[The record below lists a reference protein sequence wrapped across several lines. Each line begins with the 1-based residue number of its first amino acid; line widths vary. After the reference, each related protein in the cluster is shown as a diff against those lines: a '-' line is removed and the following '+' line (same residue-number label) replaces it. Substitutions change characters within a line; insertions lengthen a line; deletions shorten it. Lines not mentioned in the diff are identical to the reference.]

1 MNTGTPNT
9 GTGTPGTGRPDPR
22 APRIAVVGMACRYPD
37 AVNPGELWQNV
48 LGGRRAFRRFP
59 ETRLRVAD
67 YGGEGPDSTYAGQA
81 GVLRDWEFDRGRFH
95 ISGGLYRAADHT
107 HWLALE
113 TAADALADAGF
124 PGGDGLDRD
133 SVGVVLGNSLTGE
146 FSRAAS
152 LRLRWPFLRRA
163 AVAALAGSG
172 LEGDAVAGVL
182 GRLEDLVKEPFPEP
196 GDETLAGALSNT
208 IAGRICNHF
217 DFHGTGYTVDGAC
230 SSSLLAVMTACRALA
245 DGDLSMAL
253 AGGVDLSLD
262 PFELVGFARVGALA
276 RGEMRVYD
284 ADPTGFLPG
293 EGCGVVA
300 LMRAEEAERR
310 GLRVYA
316 YVTGWGSSSDGAGG
330 LTRPTATG
338 QALAMRRAYR
348 LAGLDPAGI
357 GLVEG
362 HGTGTAVGDRV
373 EIEALTEVIGIGAAP
388 AALGSVK
395 ANIGHTK
402 AAAGVAGLIKAA
414 LAVHHRV
421 LPPSTG
427 TREPH
432 PLLGRD
438 GVPLRL
444 LAEPE
449 PWDRPVPRAAVSSLG
464 FGGINAHVVLEG
476 PRRTPARSLSA
487 STRRWS
493 APVPEHHVVVVG
505 ATGPAALAERLRR
518 VAGLAPV
525 LSQAELYDLA
535 CTSQA
540 DSGAAAARAA
550 LVAAT
555 PDELGR
561 AAEAALT
568 GIDAWDG
575 GLLVDAGRGYA
586 LASGPPARVG
596 LMFPGQA
603 APVRAGLP
611 AWAAGLDV
619 PDSPVALRDGD
630 ADTAVAQPAIM
641 RQSLAALAWLDAIG
655 CEPVAAIGH
664 SLGEIAALG
673 WAEAL
678 TPGDALRLAAARG
691 EIMARYGT
699 PGTTMASLAAP
710 PETVADL
717 LAGTGAVVAAFNGPA
732 QTVVAGPVADVRA
745 VVERARAT
753 GADGVVLAVS
763 HGFHSPAMR
772 PAEAPLRD
780 LLGTIATDAPRRR
793 VISTVTGLPYGDGT
807 PGTPGVP
814 GSVVSPEASE
824 VSGTS
829 GASVVPGPGSSSDAS
844 GEASGGGA
852 VEALVAQLTRPVRF
866 AEALAR
872 LAGECDLLVEA
883 GPGTI
888 LSGLAAH
895 LPVVSLSMDCGG
907 NPRRQAMVTAALAVS
922 GNADLTAWAAGRA
935 YRRLPLDSS
944 PTFLANP
951 CETVAGN
958 GPVAEIPAR
967 RPAAPVAGHAPADRT
982 TAVPSADRTSH
993 AGRNGHANGTAGSN
1007 GTAGFT
1013 GFNGIGGS
1021 NGSNGLGGL
1030 TGSGATA
1037 ATGVAGVGATGAG
1050 GAPDPLECLRAELA
1064 AGLELPL
1071 ETVRPSSSF
1080 LGDLHLNSLQVVR
1093 IVSRTAQVLG
1103 RQLPAVPLSLAEAS
1117 VAEAAEV
1124 LAGLPSVTEESTEEV
1139 EGVGGWVRAFRHEW
1153 VPAGPAGAAP
1163 VAETGTAVFSLSADD
1178 GPEDVAALLTEIA
1191 GRAPERLVLRH
1202 DGHPAAEA
1210 VGRSL
1215 AVELPRTS
1223 VTVLL
1228 APGPHPGDDGDDGDD
1243 GAVNVAEHGY
1253 AELRRLPDGSV
1264 ERRRTVPYPLG
1275 AVTGT
1280 APIGE
1285 GEVCLVTGGATGIT
1299 AYSAAALAE
1308 RTGCVLVL
1316 LGRTPAE
1323 DPAVAAALADLQARA
1338 RAVYLRCDVTDPAQV
1353 RAALAVAAGHGPVR
1367 GLIHGAGV
1375 NLPQRLAAV
1384 TGETL
1389 RAHLRPKVDGLRV
1402 LLDEAGDDLSV
1413 AVAFGSIIGRRGLA
1427 GQSEYCLANDWM
1439 RHLVEDWATAHPSCR
1454 THLLEWSVWS
1464 GVGMGVRLD
1473 TIDALRRQ
1481 GITAITPKEGAD
1493 LMLGVLGD
1501 AEAPVTLLLTARF
1514 PAGPTLAVEGPP
1526 APLLRFTER
1535 ELTRTPRVEAVY
1547 EADLEAR
1554 TDPYLDDHRIS
1565 GTRVLPAVVG
1575 MEAMAQVATA
1585 VGHGA
1590 TPSGG
1595 WSFEDVRLRAPVIV
1609 DGDAPHPVR
1618 VAALAG
1624 PDGTAVVLRDSADA
1638 FTTDRFT
1645 ARLVPA
1651 PPVPPAAAAPRGGGP
1666 GRASSGRNG
1675 SAPGDPGPVPAAHG
1689 FYDNGLFFHDGRF
1702 RRVASYGLL
1711 TAFRVEAVIEAGA
1724 GIPEGRWFSSFHS
1737 PELLLGDPGT
1747 HDATIHALLACVPH
1761 REALPVGI
1769 DRFTVW
1775 RRPSGRCLVRALE
1788 REHHAGEYVYDV
1800 DLVSAGSA
1808 GPAGPAGPGLLD
1820 VPGDGEVLARWEGL
1834 RLRATGPRAW
1844 PAGMPMSLA
1853 GPWMSRL
1860 LGENGLAQRVELA
1873 TVPGR
1878 REDDAAAGLAALL
1891 TGGPVRHDARG
1902 ALRVPEGG
1910 VSASYTGGHVL
1921 VGVAGHPLGVDWQDV
1936 SGIADGEWPDLVGER
1951 GTAVTDALAA
1961 KTGEDPGLCA
1971 ARVWTAREALA
1982 KAGAAVDE
1990 PLRVHEVGH
1999 HGLVTLTAGGWCV
2012 ATASVPGTAVMVATA
2027 LPEEV

>member
-1 MNTGTPNT
+1 MGT
-9 GTGTPGTGRPDPR
+9 GTGTGGPGAR

-37 AVNPGELWQNV
+37 AVSPGELWQNV

-81 GVLRDWEFDRGRFH
+81 GLLRDWEFDRSRFH

-245 DGDLSMAL
+245 DGDLSLAL

-330 LTRPTATG
+330 LTRPTAPG

-348 LAGLDPAGI
+348 LAGLDPAEVGF
-357 GLVEG
+357 VEG

-373 EIEALTEVIGIGAAP
+373 EIEALTDVRGTGAAA

-432 PLLGRD
+432 PLLGRA

-493 APVPEHHVVVVG
+493 APVPEHHVVAVG
-505 ATGPAALAERLRR
+505 ATGPGALAARLRQ
-518 VAGLAPV
+518 VADLAPV
-525 LSQAELYDLA
+525 LSLAELYDLA

-540 DSGAAAARAA
+540 DFGGGAARAT

-555 PDELGR
+555 PDELGL
-561 AAEAALT
+561 AAEAALA
-568 GIDAWDG
+568 GIGAWDG
-575 GLLVDAGRGYA
+575 GLLVDAKRGYA

-603 APVRAGLP
+603 APVRATLP
-611 AWAAGLDV
+611 AWAAGLGV
-619 PDSPVALRDGD
+619 PGSPVTLRDGD

-673 WAEAL
+673 WAEVL

-691 EIMARYGT
+691 QIMARYGT
-699 PGTTMASLAAP
+699 AGTTMASLAAP

-717 LAGTGAVVAAFNGPA
+717 LAGTEAVVAAFNGPA
-732 QTVVAGPVADVRA
+732 QTVVAGPVADVHA

-753 GADGVVLAVS
+753 GIDGVVLAVS

-772 PAEAPLRD
+772 PAEAPLRE
-780 LLGTIATDAPRRR
+780 LLDTITTDVPRRR
-793 VISTVTGLPYGDGT
+793 VISTVTGRPYGGASPTPDGALY
-807 PGTPGVP
+807 
-814 GSVVSPEASE
+814 EASE
-824 VSGTS
+824 IVS
-829 GASVVPGPGSSSDAS
+829 DD
-844 GEASGGGA
+844 A
-852 VEALVAQLTRPVRF
+852 VESLVGQLTRPVRF

-872 LAGECDLLVEA
+872 LADECDLLVEA
-883 GPGTI
+883 GPGSI

-895 LPVVSLSMDCGG
+895 LPAVALSMDCGG
-907 NPRRQAMVTAALAVS
+907 DPRRQAVVTAALAVS

-951 CETVAGN
+951 CEAVAADVPVTDVPASRQAA
-958 GPVAEIPAR
+958 GPV
-967 RPAAPVAGHAPADRT
+967 PADR
-982 TAVPSADRTSH
+982 SDRVNG
-993 AGRNGHANGTAGSN
+993 AGR
-1007 GTAGFT
+1007 T
-1013 GFNGIGGS
+1013 GGP
-1021 NGSNGLGGL
+1021 NGSNGVNGVN
-1030 TGSGATA
+1030 GSGGT
-1037 ATGVAGVGATGAG
+1037 GATPATVPGTELS
-1050 GAPDPLECLRAELA
+1050 PLECLRAELA

-1093 IVSRTAQVLG
+1093 IVSRTAQALG

-1124 LAGLPSVTEESTEEV
+1124 LAGLPSATEEGAEEI

-1153 VPAGPAGAAP
+1153 VPAGPSPAADAGTP
-1163 VAETGTAVFSLSADD
+1163 VFSLATGA
-1178 GPEDVAALLTEIA
+1178 GPEDVAALLTEITA
-1191 GRAPERLVLRH
+1191 RSPERLVLRH

-1223 VTVLL
+1223 VTVLR
-1228 APGPHPGDDGDDGDD
+1228 APGDDGPA
-1243 GAVNVAEHGY
+1243 GAVEHGY

-1264 ERRRTVPYPLG
+1264 ERRRTVPYTLPAQDG
-1275 AVTGT
+1275 A
-1280 APIGE
+1280 APIGD
-1285 GEVCLVTGGATGIT
+1285 GDVCLVTGGVTGIT
-1299 AYSAAALAE
+1299 AHSAAALAE

-1323 DPAVAAALADLQARA
+1323 DPAVATALADLRSRT

-1353 RAALAVAAGHGPVR
+1353 RVALAAAAGHGPVR

-1375 NLPQRLAAV
+1375 NVPRRLAAV

-1402 LLDEAGDDLSV
+1402 LLDEAGEDLSM

-1439 RHLVEDWATAHPSCR
+1439 RHLVEDWAADHPSCR

-1481 GITAITPKEGAD
+1481 GITAITPREGAD
-1493 LMLGVLGD
+1493 LLLGVLGD
-1501 AEAPVTLLLTARF
+1501 ARAPVTLLLTARF
-1514 PAGPTLAVEGPP
+1514 PAGPTLVVEGPS

-1535 ELTRTPRVEAVY
+1535 ELARTSWVEAVY
-1547 EADLEAR
+1547 EADLGAR

-1575 MEAMAQVATA
+1575 LEAMAQVATA
-1585 VGHGA
+1585 VGHDGA
-1590 TPSGG
+1590 APEPSSGGAPGETAGPYGGSAGG
-1595 WSFEDVRLRAPVIV
+1595 WSFADVRLRAPVIV
-1609 DGDAPHPVR
+1609 EGDAPHPVR
-1618 VAALAG
+1618 VAALTG
-1624 PDGTAVVLRDSADA
+1624 PDGTSVVLRDSADG

-1651 PPVPPAAAAPRGGGP
+1651 APVPRDDGLGRLPADPAPAGFVP
-1666 GRASSGRNG
+1666 NG
-1675 SAPGDPGPVPAAHG
+1675 SGPNGSGPGPVAHG

-1711 TAFRVEAVIEAGA
+1711 TAFRVEAVIEGA
-1724 GIPEGRWFSSFHS
+1724 PGDGTGSWFSSFHS
-1737 PELLLGDPGT
+1737 PELLLGDPGL

-1775 RRPSGRCLVRALE
+1775 RPPVGRCLVRARE

-1800 DLVSAGSA
+1800 DLVSAT
-1808 GPAGPAGPGLLD
+1808 
-1820 VPGDGEVLARWEGL
+1820 PGDRDVLARWEGL
-1834 RLRATGPRAW
+1834 RLRATGPRTW
-1844 PAGMPMSLA
+1844 PGALPMSLA

-1860 LGENGLAQRVELA
+1860 LDENGLARHVELA
-1873 TVPGR
+1873 AVPGR

-1891 TGGPVRHDARG
+1891 TGDAVRHDARG
-1902 ALRVPEGG
+1902 ALRTGQGG
-1910 VSASYTGGHVL
+1910 VSASYTAGHVL
-1921 VGVAGHPLGVDWQDV
+1921 VGVADHPIGIDWQDV
-1936 SGIADGEWPDLVGER
+1936 SGIGDTEWPALVGER
-1951 GTAVTDALAA
+1951 GTAVTEALVA

-1982 KAGAAVDE
+1982 KAGASVDE

-1999 HGLVTLTAGGWCV
+1999 HGLVALTAGGWCV

-2027 LPEEV
+2027 LPEEA

>member
-1 MNTGTPNT
+1 MRASGT
-9 GTGTPGTGRPDPR
+9 GTGTGTRATGSGARSTGAPDPR

-48 LGGRRAFRRFP
+48 LGGRRAFRRLP

-67 YGGEGPDSTYAGQA
+67 YGGEGPDSTYAVQA

-163 AVAALAGSG
+163 AAAALAGSG

-245 DGDLSMAL
+245 DGDLSLAL

-330 LTRPTATG
+330 LTRPTAAG

-357 GLVEG
+357 GFVEG

-373 EIEALTEVIGIGAAP
+373 EIEALTEVIGAGAAP

-449 PWDRPVPRAAVSSLG
+449 PWDRPTPMAAVSSLG

-493 APVPEHHVVVVG
+493 APVPEHHVVTVG
-505 ATGPAALAERLRR
+505 ATGPAALADRLRR

-540 DSGAAAARAA
+540 DSGAGAAARAA

-555 PDELGR
+555 PDELER
-561 AAEAALT
+561 AAEAALA
-568 GIDAWDG
+568 GIGTWDG
-575 GLLVDAGRGYA
+575 GLLVDRARGYA

-641 RQSLAALAWLDAIG
+641 RQSLAALAWLDTIG
-655 CEPVAAIGH
+655 CEPVAAAGH

-678 TPGDALRLAAARG
+678 TPADALRLAAARG
-691 EIMARYGT
+691 QIMARYGT
-699 PGTTMASLAAP
+699 AGTTMASLAAE

-717 LAGTGAVVAAFNGPA
+717 LAGTEAVVAAFNGPA
-732 QTVVAGPVADVRA
+732 QTVVAGPVEDVRA
-745 VVERARAT
+745 VVERARAA
-753 GADGVVLAVS
+753 GVDGVVLAVS
-763 HGFHSPAMR
+763 HGFHSPAML
-772 PAEAPLRD
+772 PAEAPLRE
-780 LLGTIATDAPRRR
+780 LLDTITTDAPRRR
-793 VISTVTGLPYGDGT
+793 VFSTVTGLPYGD
-807 PGTPGVP
+807 
-814 GSVVSPEASE
+814 A
-824 VSGTS
+824 S
-829 GASVVPGPGSSSDAS
+829 GASDGPG
-844 GEASGGGA
+844 EA

-872 LAGECDLLVEA
+872 LADECDLLVEA

-895 LPVVSLSMDCGG
+895 LPAVSLSMDCGG
-907 NPRRQAMVTAALAVS
+907 DPRRQALVTAALAVS

-944 PTFLANP
+944 PTFLSNP
-951 CETVAGN
+951 CETVADGAA
-958 GPVAEIPAR
+958 VEIPAR
-967 RPAAPVAGHAPADRT
+967 RPAGSAAGSAPADLT
-982 TAVPSADRTSH
+982 GHADR
-993 AGRNGHANGTAGSN
+993 AGRAGR
-1007 GTAGFT
+1007 T
-1013 GFNGIGGS
+1013 
-1021 NGSNGLGGL
+1021 NGSGGAGALDGSRTGGL
-1030 TGSGATA
+1030 NGNGATVPDGSGA
-1037 ATGVAGVGATGAG
+1037 
-1050 GAPDPLECLRAELA
+1050 APDPLECLRAELA

-1124 LAGLPSVTEESTEEV
+1124 LAGLPSVSEESAEEV

-1153 VPAGPAGAAP
+1153 VPAGSAAP
-1163 VAETGTAVFSLSADD
+1163 GATDGTPVFPLAAVA
-1178 GPEDVAALLTEIA
+1178 GPEEVAALLTEIA

-1223 VTVLL
+1223 VTVLH
-1228 APGPHPGDDGDDGDD
+1228 APGDGDGDVGGAGD
-1243 GAVNVAEHGY
+1243 AVNAAGHGY

-1264 ERRRTVPYPLG
+1264 ERRRTVPYPL
-1275 AVTGT
+1275 AADTGP
-1280 APIGE
+1280 APIGD

-1323 DPAVAAALADLQARA
+1323 DPAVAAALADLRARA

-1353 RAALAVAAGHGPVR
+1353 RAALAAAAEHGPVR

-1375 NLPQRLAAV
+1375 NIPQRLAAV

-1402 LLDEAGDDLSV
+1402 LLDEAGGDLSMV
-1413 AVAFGSIIGRRGLA
+1413 VAFGSIIGRRGLA

-1439 RHLVEDWATAHPSCR
+1439 RHLVEEWAAGHPSCR

-1493 LMLGVLGD
+1493 LLLGVLGD
-1501 AEAPVTLLLTARF
+1501 AGAPVTLLLTARF

-1535 ELTRTPRVEAVY
+1535 ELTRTPWVEAVY
-1547 EADLEAR
+1547 EADLGAR

-1575 MEAMAQVATA
+1575 LEAMAQAATA
-1585 VGHGA
+1585 VGHGTA
-1590 TPSGG
+1590 DGKGPGTPSHETEAAGRTSAGPAGG

-1624 PDGTAVVLRDSADA
+1624 PGGTAVVLRDSADA

-1651 PPVPPAAAAPRGGGP
+1651 APAPRSDPGQAPGGP
-1666 GRASSGRNG
+1666 GGPGGPGENG
-1675 SAPGDPGPVPAAHG
+1675 SGPGGDAGQASAAHD

-1711 TAFRVEAVIEAGA
+1711 TAFRVEAVVEGGA
-1724 GIPEGRWFSSFHS
+1724 GGPAGGWFSSFHS
-1737 PELLLGDPGT
+1737 PELLLGDPGL

-1761 REALPVGI
+1761 REALPVGV

-1775 RRPSGRCLVRALE
+1775 GRPSGRCLVRARE

-1800 DLVSAGSA
+1800 DLVAA
-1808 GPAGPAGPGLLD
+1808 GPAGPAGSPGSGAPA
-1820 VPGDGEVLARWEGL
+1820 VPGDVLARWEGL
-1834 RLRATGPRAW
+1834 RLRATGPREW
-1844 PAGMPMSLA
+1844 PAGMPLSLA

-1860 LGENGLAQRVELA
+1860 LGENGIAQHVELA
-1873 TVPGR
+1873 GVPGR

-1902 ALRVPEGG
+1902 ALRVAEGG
-1910 VSASYTGGHVL
+1910 VSASYTAGHVL

-1936 SGIADGEWPDLVGER
+1936 SGIADAEWPGLVGER
-1951 GTAVTDALAA
+1951 GTAVTEALAA
-1961 KTGEDPGLCA
+1961 KTGEEASRCA